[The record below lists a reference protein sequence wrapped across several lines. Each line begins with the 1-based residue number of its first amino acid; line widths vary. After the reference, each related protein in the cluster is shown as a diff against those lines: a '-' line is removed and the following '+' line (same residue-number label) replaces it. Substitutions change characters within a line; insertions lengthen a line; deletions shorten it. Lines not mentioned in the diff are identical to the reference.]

1 MLIILQW
8 WFSDIL
14 FFLSFTKN
22 QAVTS
27 SGVYYMYLCLESC
40 LWIIVLLVLQWQWLQ
55 YKSINE
61 AVKDLCRSLAQ
72 SLTQSIYNKIQLLR
86 ATSNQ
91 ILSICKSGDSTASL
105 DNPCQWLTT
114 LMVKKNTTIVVINP
128 YIWLEFSA
136 FQLVFVPCC
145 FTVELWEEYGSSF
158 SGQAVAYSNDISF
171 PCVFAEL
178 RRPNYCSLSWYVLC
192 SRHSVAWRFL
202 LDSLLDL
209 IQIRASVCWNL
220 WDSLSHFFNWLKSL
234 WMAQPSGVL
243 ATPSILAASANLL
256 MSSLCPIIW
265 ISDEDDKWQYQPQE

>member
-1 MLIILQW
+1 MWKAYHCIYVMCYIFDKKKYQLCESLKLVINDKGDFMLIILQW

-86 ATSNQ
+86 ATSSQ

-105 DNPCQWLTT
+105 DNLCQWLTT
-114 LMVKKNTTIVVINP
+114 LTVKK
-128 YIWLEFSA
+128 
-136 FQLVFVPCC
+136 
-145 FTVELWEEYGSSF
+145 
-158 SGQAVAYSNDISF
+158 
-171 PCVFAEL
+171 
-178 RRPNYCSLSWYVLC
+178 
-192 SRHSVAWRFL
+192 
-202 LDSLLDL
+202 
-209 IQIRASVCWNL
+209 IQ
-220 WDSLSHFFNWLKSL
+220 
-234 WMAQPSGVL
+234 Q
-243 ATPSILAASANLL
+243 
-256 MSSLCPIIW
+256 
-265 ISDEDDKWQYQPQE
+265 